1 MKLIVPTVGSVLYCI
16 VLLGIIRLLYS
27 IHIMMEK
34 SELTLSYAT
43 CVVEIIA
50 ALVLNVFL
58 QEDKKQVNMLH
69 LQH

>member
-1 MKLIVPTVGSVLYCI
+1 MKLIVPIVGSVLYCI

>member
-1 MKLIVPTVGSVLYCI
+1 MKLIVPIVGSVLYCI

-58 QEDKKQVNMLH
+58 QEDKKQVSMLC

>member
-1 MKLIVPTVGSVLYCI
+1 MKLIIPIVGSVLYCI
-16 VLLGIIRLLYS
+16 VLLDIIRLLYS

-58 QEDKKQVNMLH
+58 QEDKKQVSMLH